1 MKTGPVDRKFAEIV
15 RTRRETAGL
24 SQSRL
29 ADLMTGYGFPWRQ
42 QTVTPVENGERSVNI
57 GEAAALAVILH
68 LDAELSV
75 LGARNCRSFAAPAW
89 VTRPPGSPATRAEG
103 QGHDGRRGVLR
114 GRGGG
119 EHPRS

>member
-75 LGARNCRSFAAPAW
+75 LGAELPQLCGTCLGDPAAGFTCNTCGRSGA
-89 VTRPPGSPATRAEG
+89 
-103 QGHDGRRGVLR
+103 
-114 GRGGG
+114 
-119 EHPRS
+119 